1 MRRPLLGLGVP
12 PRCLLRGNYRRYRE
26 IGRAGYETVD
36 SRGPRSDV
44 CHAFHGAVQ
53 VTARESEHRPGAP
66 ITSLSYSAPD
76 DTLLSFVC
84 DARGHNESALAPTFR
99 KLCTGIPSQACD
111 AHERVRRAD
120 PVRPKAHCVSVEVH
134 ELRIDAE
141 QRLAQRDG
149 VVHPEVVALA
159 PEARVRSCRHAENE
173 VARLVARMLVAAAA
187 DADLMAVGCSALD
200 IDRDAR
206 GHAAH
211 HL

>member
-1 MRRPLLGLGVP
+1 MFAMPSTGP
-12 PRCLLRGNYRRYRE
+12 CKSPR
-26 IGRAGYETVD
+26 ASPT
-36 SRGPRSDV
+36 
-44 CHAFHGAVQ
+44 
-53 VTARESEHRPGAP
+53 HRPGAP

-76 DTLLSFVC
+76 DTLLPFVC

-99 KLCTGIPSQACD
+99 KLCTGIPSKACD

-134 ELRIDAE
+134 ELRIEAE
-141 QRLAQRDG
+141 QRLAHHDG
-149 VVHPEVVALA
+149 VVHPEVVAIA
-159 PEARVRSCRHAENE
+159 PEARVRSCHHAENE

-200 IDRDAR
+200 IDRDAL